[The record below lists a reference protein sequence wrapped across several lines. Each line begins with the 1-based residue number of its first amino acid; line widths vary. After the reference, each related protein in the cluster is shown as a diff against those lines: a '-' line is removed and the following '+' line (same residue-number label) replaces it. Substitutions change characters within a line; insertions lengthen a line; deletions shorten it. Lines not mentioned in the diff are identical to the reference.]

1 MTKKEIYTDLLQRIM
16 TNELGSGEQ
25 LFEKELM
32 EQYGV
37 GRTPLREIL
46 QDLQRDGLVEIIPKL
61 GTRVMAMDL
70 RTLRETVQ
78 LRRELEGLAAGLAAA
93 NISAEQ
99 FEGLLDILA
108 HAAGAEGRD
117 LEAMKELAALDFE
130 FQRIIHEAADNRQL
144 KELLRML
151 ANKMCAY
158 WFQIGFTV
166 EDYQAQFQTLQEL
179 CEALEARD
187 QEAARA
193 VAQKRI
199 DHFTQLVRQN
209 LF

>member
-108 HAAGAEGRD
+108 QAAGAEGRD

-130 FQRIIHEAADNRQL
+130 FQHIIHEAADNRQL

-166 EDYQAQFQTLQEL
+166 EDYQAQFQTLHEL

-193 VAQKRI
+193 IAQKRI